1 MSARL
6 ILLVRDGENQPARI
20 LPAEHPHNL
29 KATRAEA
36 KYLAAV
42 GFIGGSVAV
51 VEWAGEGYEPR
62 PVLRYER
69 LSESFVT
76 CEVPR

>member
-6 ILLVRDGENQPARI
+6 ILIVRDAEAQPGRI
-20 LPAEHPHNL
+20 LPAERPHNL

-36 KYLAAV
+36 KYLAAI
-42 GFIGGSVAV
+42 GFIGGSVSV
-51 VEWAGEGYEPR
+51 VEWAGEGYQPR

-69 LSESFVT
+69 LSTSFVT
-76 CEVPR
+76 CEVLS